1 MALTQRDDAPLYRQ
15 VKDLIVR
22 NIVAGEW
29 PEGHRVPSENELTG
43 ELGVSRMTVHRALR
57 ELTTE
62 GWLARVR
69 GNGTFV
75 AEAKSQSPVLEI
87 RNIADEIRARGHA
100 YSCDV
105 HMLREQAAG
114 SAAAGPLGL
123 QLGQRVFHSMIVHRE
138 KGLAVQLE
146 DRYVNPAAAP
156 DYLDQNFAE
165 TTPHEYLMRIAPLA
179 EAEHIIQAILP
190 DHRTQALL
198 DIGPNEPCL
207 LLRRRTWSRG
217 MVASSTRFIHP
228 GSRYR
233 LIGHFT
239 GAPQFAERV

>member
-1 MALTQRDDAPLYRQ
+1 
-15 VKDLIVR
+15 
-22 NIVAGEW
+22 
-29 PEGHRVPSENELTG
+29 
-43 ELGVSRMTVHRALR
+43 MTVHRALR
-57 ELTTE
+57 ELTAE

-87 RNIADEIRARGHA
+87 RNIAEDIRDRGHA

-114 SAAAGPLGL
+114 PAAATPLGL

-138 KGLAVQLE
+138 NGNAVQLE

-156 DYLDQNFAE
+156 
-165 TTPHEYLMRIAPLA
+165 EYLEQDFTAITPYEYLVRAAPLS
-179 EAEHIIQAILP
+179 EAEHIIRAMLP
-190 DHRTQALL
+190 DNRTQALL
-198 DIGPNEPCL
+198 EIGPGEPCL
-207 LLRRRTWSRG
+207 LLQRRTWSRG
-217 MVASSTRFIHP
+217 IVVSSDRLIHP

-233 LIGHFT
+233 LIGRFK
-239 GAPQFAERV
+239 APYAHGEAAA